1 MNFLKHVSFRVKL
14 IVAISLIS
22 ILMLVVAVTS
32 VTGIK
37 KIEAQSVAVAQV
49 SLPELEGLLQADR
62 DLYQALVAERALLQS
77 GLPQSSIDEALTDHA
92 DNIAQ
97 VRDRVGRFANLSGKA
112 SAEASQ
118 LATRFF
124 QQMGEWET
132 VSGNVVQL
140 ALDGNPGSLAEATTL
155 SFGAAAEAFGT
166 MRDTLDQLG
175 EYANNKAEMKSN
187 EVTTTAS
194 RTFTTVMVITAF
206 GLILC
211 LIFVIV
217 VPTWVSRVLNQVIDR
232 VNHIADGDGDLT
244 VRLPDDSR
252 DEFGRLG
259 NAFNRFIGKLEVL
272 IKDVAQSSE
281 KIASTVDEVAQVASQ
296 TSQSIQRQ
304 QIETDQ
310 ISTAVHELSMTSQEV
325 AQNASEAARATRDAD
340 AQAAEGQEY
349 VEQTVRGIYELA
361 EKVEAANVMMDQL
374 GSDSENIGK
383 VLDVI
388 HGIAEQTNL
397 LALNA
402 AIEAARAGE
411 HGRGFAVV
419 ADEVRTL
426 AHRTQESTHDIQN
439 MIERLQSGARD
450 AVAAMDLG
458 RKLAHDSTEQSQKTQ
473 DALQAVTSAIASIA
487 DMNSQ
492 IANAAQAESAVAEE
506 VNVNVS
512 TVSTIAQ
519 ENADG
524 ALHTER
530 SSEEMARL
538 AADLQALI
546 SRFKVSS

>member
-1 MNFLKHVSFRVKL
+1 MNFFKHVSFRIKL
-14 IVAISLIS
+14 IVAIAVISALIL
-22 ILMLVVAVTS
+22 IVAVTS
-32 VTGIK
+32 ITGIQK
-37 KIEAQSVAVAQV
+37 LEAQSVAVAEV
-49 SLPELEGLLQADR
+49 SFPQLDGLLQADR
-62 DLYQALVAERALLQS
+62 DLYQALVAERALLQD
-77 GLPQSSIDEALTDHA
+77 GLSQESIDDFVGSHK
-92 DNIAQ
+92 DNIGQ
-97 VRDRVGRFANLSGKA
+97 VRERVGLFASLTGKVSTEAGALSKQFFDQMKA
-112 SAEASQ
+112 WEVTSTKVIQ
-118 LATRFF
+118 LAS
-124 QQMGEWET
+124 
-132 VSGNVVQL
+132 SG
-140 ALDGNPGSLAEATTL
+140 SISEATAL
-155 SFGAAAEAFGT
+155 SYGAASDGFDT
-166 MRDTLDQLG
+166 VRDTLDLLG
-175 EYANNKAEMKSN
+175 EYANKEAREKTQ

-194 RTFTTVMVITAF
+194 ATLSTVMVVTGF
-206 GLILC
+206 GLALC
-211 LIFVIV
+211 LIFVVV
-217 VPTWVSRVLNQVIDR
+217 VPAWVSRALNQVVDR
-232 VNHIADGDGDLT
+232 INHIADGDGDLT
-244 VRLPDDSR
+244 VRLPDENR

-259 NAFNRFIGKLEVL
+259 GAFNRFIGKLEAL
-272 IKDVAQSSE
+272 IKDVALSSE
-281 KIASTVDEVAQVASQ
+281 KIAATVDEVAQVASQ

-304 QIETDQ
+304 QMETDQ

-340 AQAAEGQEY
+340 AQAGEGQEY

-361 EKVEAANVMMDQL
+361 ENVEAANVIMEQL

-388 HGIAEQTNL
+388 NGIAEQTNL

-426 AHRTQESTHDIQN
+426 AHRTQKSTHDIQN

-450 AVAAMDLG
+450 AVVAMELG

-473 DALQAVTSAIASIA
+473 DALQAVTGAIASIA

-492 IANAAQAESAVAEE
+492 IANAAQAESVVAEE

-546 SRFKVSS
+546 SRFKVSA